1 MNLNKLP
8 EYFAIKWSNNPLW
21 KDYIKWLNETYNTN
35 LNGSYS
41 ACFYG
46 YDGFK
51 VVYESRL
58 LFFKNPVTE
67 LTLEQWDNI
76 INKKNE
82 FKLPEKWY
90 IKRDEKNYSII
101 NRWFNNH
108 VILDNAEWSGREG
121 NMNYPRIY
129 NQLPNLGELKLLQ
142 EGYTEITFEQFKQY
156 VLKENNMNK
165 EIIGYKLIK
174 PEYENAALTL
184 CNLKNW
190 GISTRDKTLD
200 LFEQHLINR
209 VKEAGVLDLWFE
221 PIYKE
226 EKTLPKIN
234 GYEGKLE
241 KTMQLEGDLIVYGCA
256 KFSTYWIEE
265 LYKAFEKI
273 ELFSKNNTRKLKSI
287 KLDSGV
293 EITIEQIKQIYEYIK
308 SKD

>member
-1 MNLNKLP
+1 MNINKLP
-8 EYFAIKWSNNPLW
+8 KYFAIKWSDNPLW
-21 KDYIKWLNETYNTN
+21 KDYIKWLNKTYNTN

-76 INKKNE
+76 VNKKDG

-90 IKRDEKNYSII
+90 IKRDEENYSII

-108 VILDNAEWSGREG
+108 VILDNADWSGHTG

-129 NQLPNLGELKLLQ
+129 NQVPNLGGLKLLQ

-165 EIIGYKLIK
+165 EIIGYKLVKPKYTTATRRIINCDPKYDHFGINTLNGEGDIK
-174 PEYENAALTL
+174 L
-184 CNLKNW
+184 LK
-190 GISTRDKTLD
+190 
-200 LFEQHLINR
+200 Q
-209 VKEAGVLDLWFE
+209 AGVLDLWFE
-221 PIYKE
+221 PVYKE
-226 EKTLPKIN
+226 DKTLPKIN

-241 KTMQLEGDLIVYGCA
+241 TNFVVYGCA
-256 KFSTYWIEE
+256 KFNIKYIEE
-265 LYKAFEKI
+265 LHGLIARNTI
-273 ELFSKNNTRKLKSI
+273 LGGNKNFVSI